1 VKALSEG
8 AGLQEINYKII
19 FVWKK
24 YMTLYSNDSPIYTE
38 IDLEAFRHNLKE
50 IRKILNPGTEIMAVV
65 KADAY
70 GHGGEMIACEAASCG
85 AAFLA
90 VARMN
95 EAIQLRDCGIEIP
108 ILLFDDCVSEN
119 TERYL
124 ELNVRPTINS
134 FDEAEKFSNKASRS
148 GKKIKVHIKVDTGMG
163 RLGFLADGLTTD
175 QEYYSLTGEI
185 KRISELPFIE
195 IEAVYSHFA
204 NADTKDK
211 THANQQLSLFLK
223 LKKELE
229 NILPQKILFHM
240 ANSAGLMEIPDSH
253 FDIVRPGII
262 MYGLYPSD
270 EVDKSRINLK
280 PVMSF
285 KSKIIHIKKVSA
297 GFKVSY
303 GSTFVT
309 DRETIIATVPAGY
322 ADGLN
327 RLLSSRGEMLVRGK
341 KAPVL
346 GRVCMDLT
354 MIDVT
359 FIDGVSL
366 NDEVVIMGSQGG
378 MTISA
383 EEIAE
388 KTGTINYEVV
398 TSIAPRVPKKFI
410 NV

>member
-1 VKALSEG
+1 
-8 AGLQEINYKII
+8 
-19 FVWKK
+19 
-24 YMTLYSNDSPIYTE
+24 MTFYSNESPIYTE

-50 IRKILNPGTEIMAVV
+50 IKRILTPGTEIMAVV

-70 GHGGEMIACEAASCG
+70 GHGGEMIACEAASGG

-95 EAIQLRDCGIEIP
+95 EAVHLRDCGIEIP

-124 ELNVRPTINS
+124 ELDIRPTINS
-134 FDEAEKFSNKASRS
+134 FEEAERFSNKASLN
-148 GKKIKVHIKVDTGMG
+148 GKKLKVHIKIDTGMG
-163 RLGFLADGLTTD
+163 RLGFLAEGLTSE
-175 QEYYSLTGEI
+175 QEYYPLAGEI
-185 KRISELPFIE
+185 KKISELPFIE
-195 IEAVYSHFA
+195 IEGVYSHFA

-211 THANQQLSLFLK
+211 THAEEQLNLFLN
-223 LKKELE
+223 LKRDIE
-229 NILPQKILFHM
+229 NTLPQKILFHM
-240 ANSAGLMEIPDSH
+240 ANSAGLMEIPESH

-262 MYGLYPSD
+262 LYGLYPSD
-270 EVDKSRINLK
+270 EVDKSKIDLK

-285 KSKIIHIKKVSA
+285 KSKIIHLKKVSA

-303 GSTFVT
+303 GSKFIT
-309 DRETIIATVPAGY
+309 DRETVIATVPAGY
-322 ADGLN
+322 ADGLS
-327 RLLSSRGEMLVRGK
+327 RLLSSKGEMLVRGK

-346 GRVCMDLT
+346 GRICMDLT

-366 NDEVVIMGSQGG
+366 NDEVVIMGTQGDVSI
-378 MTISA
+378 TA

-388 KTGTINYEVV
+388 KIGTINYEVV

>member
-1 VKALSEG
+1 
-8 AGLQEINYKII
+8 
-19 FVWKK
+19 
-24 YMTLYSNDSPIYTE
+24 MTLYSNDSPTYTE

-50 IRKILNPGTEIMAVV
+50 IRRILNPGTEIMAVV

-70 GHGGEMIACEAASCG
+70 GHGVEMIACEAATGG
-85 AAFLA
+85 AAFFA

-95 EAIQLRDCGIEIP
+95 EAIHLRECGVETP

-119 TERYL
+119 TARYL

-134 FDEAEKFSNKASRS
+134 FEEAERFSFKASQS
-148 GKKIKVHIKVDTGMG
+148 GKKLKIHIKIDTGMG
-163 RLGFLADGLTTD
+163 RLGFLAEGLTSD
-175 QEYYSLTGEI
+175 QEYYPLAAEI
-185 KRISELPFIE
+185 KKISELPFIE
-195 IEAVYSHFA
+195 IEGVYSHFA

-211 THANQQLSLFLK
+211 THANQQLELFLK
-223 LKKELE
+223 LKRELE
-229 NILPQKILFHM
+229 EMLPQKILFHM
-240 ANSAGLMEIPDSH
+240 ANSAGIMEIPESH

-262 MYGLYPSD
+262 LYGLYPSN
-270 EVDKSRINLK
+270 EVDKSRIELK

-285 KSKIIHIKKVSA
+285 KSKIIHLKKVAA

-303 GSTFVT
+303 GSTFTT
-309 DRETIIATVPAGY
+309 DRETVIATVPAGY
-322 ADGLN
+322 ADGLS
-327 RLLSSRGEMLVRGK
+327 RLLSSKGEMLVRGQR
-341 KAPVL
+341 APVL

-359 FIDGVSL
+359 FIEGVSL
-366 NDEVVIMGSQGG
+366 NDEVVIMGTQGDASI
-378 MTISA
+378 TA

-388 KTGTINYEVV
+388 KIGTINYEIV